1 MYRLNIENFLKYTL
15 VTVTKA
21 FQEAAAVG
29 GRFSQ
34 TFKKPLPSAGG
45 FRRPSKSR
53 CRWQEVFADLQ
64 KAAPVGRRFSQAFK
78 KPLPLAGS
86 FRRPS
91 KGCCRWQEVFASLQK
106 AAAVGRKS
114 SSSDSDLTRL
124 LFVLFIIKQ
133 MVAQCL

>member
-34 TFKKPLPSAGG
+34 TFKKPLPLAGG

-53 CRWQEVFADLQ
+53 SRWQEVFAGLQ
-64 KAAPVGRRFSQAFK
+64 KAAAAGRRFSQAFK
-78 KPLPLAGS
+78 RLLPSAGS
-86 FRRPS
+86 RRHLI
-91 KGCCRWQEVFASLQK
+91 Q
-106 AAAVGRKS
+106 
-114 SSSDSDLTRL
+114 
-124 LFVLFIIKQ
+124 I
-133 MVAQCL
+133 